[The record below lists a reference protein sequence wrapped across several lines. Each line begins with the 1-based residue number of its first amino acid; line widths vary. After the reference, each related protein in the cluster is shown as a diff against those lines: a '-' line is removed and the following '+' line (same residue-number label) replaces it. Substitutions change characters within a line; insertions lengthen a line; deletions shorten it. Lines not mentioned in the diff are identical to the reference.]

1 MHLAIQCVCLFFATF
16 VYIKMKLVFA
26 THNQHKLQE
35 IKLLLPKTINLVSL
49 ADINFTDDIAETAD
63 TLTDN
68 ALLKAR
74 HIYNKYKINC
84 FADDSGLEV
93 EALNGAPGVYSARY
107 AGLQKNDTGNNRKLL
122 DELRDKSNRNACFKT
137 VIALIIDGKE
147 LIFTGV
153 IEGVILSKMHGDKGF
168 GYDPLFKPNGYN
180 LTFAQMTTDEKSKI
194 SHRGLAVNKLVNFLS
209 ANTK

>member
-1 MHLAIQCVCLFFATF
+1 
-16 VYIKMKLVFA
+16 MKLIFA

-35 IKLLLPKTINLVSL
+35 IKLLLPKNIELVSL

-63 TLTDN
+63 KLADN

-74 HIYNKYKINC
+74 YIYNKYKINC

-93 EALNGAPGVYSARY
+93 EALNGAPGVYSARF
-107 AGLQKNDTGNNRKLL
+107 AGLQKSDADNNQKLL
-122 DELRDKSNRNACFKT
+122 AELKDKSNRNASFKT
-137 VIALIIDGKE
+137 AIALILNGKE
-147 LIFTGV
+147 CTFEGV
-153 IEGVILSKMHGDKGF
+153 IEGVILTEKQGDKGF

-180 LTFAQMTTDEKSKI
+180 ITFAQMTTDEKSRI

-209 ANTK
+209 VNAK

>member
-1 MHLAIQCVCLFFATF
+1 MHRLKLIFRAL
-16 VYIKMKLVFA
+16 MKLIFA

-35 IKLLLPKTINLVSL
+35 IKLLLPKSIELVSL

-63 TLTDN
+63 TLQDN

-74 HIYNKYKINC
+74 YIYNKYKLNC

-93 EALNGAPGVYSARY
+93 AALNGAPGVYSARY
-107 AGLQKNDTGNNRKLL
+107 AGLQKSDADNMQKLL
-122 DELRDKSNRNACFKT
+122 AELKNKDDRNACFKT
-137 VIALIIDGKE
+137 VIALIVDGKE
-147 LIFTGV
+147 RIFTGV
-153 IEGVILSKMHGDKGF
+153 IEGVILTEKHGDKGF

-180 LTFAQMTTDEKSKI
+180 LSFAQMTTAEKSKI

-209 ANTK
+209 VNAK

>member
-1 MHLAIQCVCLFFATF
+1 
-16 VYIKMKLVFA
+16 MKLIFA

-35 IKLLLPKTINLVSL
+35 IKLLLPQSINLISL
-49 ADINFTDDIAETAD
+49 SDINFIDDIAETAN

-107 AGLQKNDTGNNRKLL
+107 AGLQKNDTDNNQKLL
-122 DELRDKSNRNACFKT
+122 DELRDKSSRNACFKT

-147 LIFTGV
+147 RIFTGV
-153 IEGVILSKMHGDKGF
+153 IEGTILTEKHGDKGF

-180 LTFAQMTTDEKSKI
+180 ITFAQMTTEEKSII

>member
-1 MHLAIQCVCLFFATF
+1 
-16 VYIKMKLVFA
+16 MKLIFA

-35 IKLLLPKTINLVSL
+35 IKLLLPKSIELFSL

-74 HIYNKYKINC
+74 HIYNKYNLNC

-107 AGLQKNDTGNNRKLL
+107 AGLQKSDSDNNQKLL
-122 DELRDKSNRNACFKT
+122 MELRDKPNRNACFKT
-137 VIALIIDGKE
+137 VIALILNGKE
-147 LIFTGV
+147 YTFDGIIKGA
-153 IEGVILSKMHGDKGF
+153 ILTEKRGEKGF
-168 GYDPLFKPNGYN
+168 GYDPLFKPNDYGI
-180 LTFAQMTTDEKSKI
+180 TFAQMTTDEKSKI

-209 ANTK
+209 VNTI

>member
-1 MHLAIQCVCLFFATF
+1 
-16 VYIKMKLVFA
+16 MKLIFA

-35 IKLLLPKTINLVSL
+35 IKLLLPKSINLVSL
-49 ADINFTDDIAETAD
+49 ADINFTDDIAETAY

-74 HIYNKYKINC
+74 HIYNKYKTNC

-107 AGLQKNDTGNNRKLL
+107 AGLQKNDADNMQKLL

-137 VIALIIDGKE
+137 VIALILNGKE
-147 LIFTGV
+147 YTFDGV
-153 IEGVILSKMHGDKGF
+153 IEGIILTEKQGDKGF
-168 GYDPLFKPNGYN
+168 GYDPLFKPNGYGI
-180 LTFAQMTTDEKSKI
+180 TFAQMTTDEKSKI

-209 ANTK
+209 VNAI

>member
-1 MHLAIQCVCLFFATF
+1 
-16 VYIKMKLVFA
+16 MKLIFA

-35 IKLLLPKTINLVSL
+35 IKLLLPKSIELFSL

-74 HIYNKYKINC
+74 YIYNKYKINC

-107 AGLQKNDTGNNRKLL
+107 AGLQKNDADNNQKLL
-122 DELRDKSNRNACFKT
+122 DELRDKLNRNACFKT
-137 VIALIIDGKE
+137 VIALILNGTEYTFDGVIDG
-147 LIFTGV
+147 T
-153 IEGVILSKMHGDKGF
+153 ILDEKQGDKGF
-168 GYDPLFKPNGYN
+168 GYDPLFKPKGYEV
-180 LTFAQMTTDEKSKI
+180 TFAQMTTDEKSRI

-209 ANTK
+209 VNAK

>member
-1 MHLAIQCVCLFFATF
+1 
-16 VYIKMKLVFA
+16 MKLIFA

-35 IKLLLPKTINLVSL
+35 IKLLLPTNINLVSL
-49 ADINFTDDIAETAD
+49 ADINFTDDIAETAY

-74 HIYNKYKINC
+74 HIYNKYKTNC

-107 AGLQKNDTGNNRKLL
+107 AGLQKNDADNMQKLL

-137 VIALIIDGKE
+137 VIALILNGKE
-147 LIFTGV
+147 YTFDGV
-153 IEGVILSKMHGDKGF
+153 IEGIILTEKQGDKGF
-168 GYDPLFKPNGYN
+168 GYDPLFKPNGYGI
-180 LTFAQMTTDEKSKI
+180 TFAQMTTDEKSKI

-209 ANTK
+209 VNAI